1 MMARRG
7 VLGLLAGGAVALLSA
22 CNPFGGN
29 GYRFKMTVE
38 VETSEGL
45 KTGSSVYEVLAF
57 KTSELITG
65 GTSSDSTLKGEAV
78 AVDLPGGRTLFALLK
93 TVNTSGHDDLAY
105 MSMRTLDPAFN
116 YNRVESANR
125 ISAGDGI
132 KSPNDVPATDYPM
145 LVTFTDID
153 DPKSVQRVDPA
164 NLAASFGP
172 GIRLKRITVEVTDDD
187 VTTGI
192 EKRLAWLESHRGS
205 LDYTGRLHPNNP
217 EKDVTSTAFK
227 QGQNK

>member
-29 GYRFKMTVE
+29 GYRFRMTVE
-38 VETSEGL
+38 VETPEGL
-45 KTGSSVYEVLAF
+45 KTGSSVYEVRAEKDIKLSPDMGNAH
-57 KTSELITG
+57 TSIR
-65 GTSSDSTLKGEAV
+65 GEAI
-78 AVDLPGGRTLFALLK
+78 AVDLPGGKTLFALLK
-93 TVNTSGHDDLAY
+93 TVAGAGRDDLPY
-105 MSMRTLDPAFN
+105 MSMKTFDPA
-116 YNRVESANR
+116 YNNKSVESAQR
-125 ISAGDGI
+125 ISSGNGI
-132 KSPNDVPATDYPM
+132 RSPADVAEGDYPM

-192 EKRLAWLESHRGS
+192 EKRLRWLEKLRGG
-205 LDYTGRLHPNNP
+205 YLHGGFSSRGAPLGLHGANFSAKLP
-217 EKDVTSTAFK
+217 
-227 QGQNK
+227 

>member
-7 VLGLLAGGAVALLSA
+7 VLGMLVGGAVALLSA

-29 GYRFKMTVE
+29 GYRFRMTVE
-38 VETSEGL
+38 VETPEGL
-45 KTGSSVYEVLAF
+45 KTGSSVYEVRAEKDIKLSPDMGNAH
-57 KTSELITG
+57 TSIR
-65 GTSSDSTLKGEAV
+65 GEAI
-78 AVDLPGGRTLFALLK
+78 AVDLPRGKTLFALLK
-93 TVNTSGHDDLAY
+93 TVAGDDLPY
-105 MSMRTLDPAFN
+105 MSMKTLDPA
-116 YNRVESANR
+116 YNNKSVESAQR
-125 ISAGDGI
+125 IASGNGI
-132 KSPNDVPATDYPM
+132 RSPADIAEGDYPM

-192 EKRLAWLESHRGS
+192 EKRLPHFGKASGFLAWQQTLANDDPRR
-205 LDYTGRLHPNNP
+205 RLARNDFISGDG
-217 EKDVTSTAFK
+217 K
-227 QGQNK
+227 

>member
-7 VLGLLAGGAVALLSA
+7 VLGMLVGGAAALLSG
-22 CNPFGGN
+22 CGLLGGN
-29 GYRFKMTVE
+29 NSYRFKMTVE

-78 AVDLPGGRTLFALLK
+78 AVDVPGGRTLFALLK
-93 TVNTSGHDDLAY
+93 TVNTSRHDDLAY

-116 YNRVESANR
+116 YNRVESTNR

-145 LVTFTDID
+145 LVTFGDID

-164 NLAASFGP
+164 SLAASFGP

-187 VTTGI
+187 VATGI
-192 EKRLAWLESHRGS
+192 EKRLRWLDHLEQYR
-205 LDYTGRLHPNNP
+205 TQRTNP
-217 EKDVTSTAFK
+217 FTSTLPNEI
-227 QGQNK
+227 GYLRRR